1 VAISRRRPA
10 RTAPETA
17 LDDEA
22 VTVPIRR
29 EALDRAAARGPV
41 EEVPEPPLR
50 PLTVQHPTP
59 TPPRPTPRPRIRDD
73 APLRP
78 AASRPAASGPAAS
91 GPAAS
96 RPAAAGPAASG
107 PAHPTGSSRGVAP
120 WETPPVDRASI
131 RLGLVAVAIGL
142 LGGLVALAPW
152 SGLLPRVLPVSSL
165 GITPVFNLVGAL
177 LGVVALGLGA
187 VAMFRAVAASRGLL
201 AGVVGACAGAAA
213 IVVGL
218 VV

>member
-10 RTAPETA
+10 RPAPETA

-29 EALDRAAARGPV
+29 KALDRAAARGPV

-50 PLTVQHPTP
+50 PLTVAHPTP

-78 AASRPAASGPAAS
+78 AASRPAAS
-91 GPAAS
+91 
-96 RPAAAGPAASG
+96 GPAASG

>member
-10 RTAPETA
+10 GTAPETA

-29 EALDRAAARGPV
+29 KALDRAAARGPV

-50 PLTVQHPTP
+50 PLTVAHPTP

-73 APLRP
+73 AALR
-78 AASRPAASGPAAS
+78 PAAS

-96 RPAAAGPAASG
+96 RPAASRPAASGPAASG